1 MLTIGSSV
9 VFLLQESVI
18 VVTENEGSVSVR
30 VEVLN
35 QQLLTSS
42 ISVVLTPRIA
52 PESYTPAPDQ
62 LPHAR
67 ANTRKYQ

>member
-1 MLTIGSSV
+1 MLTLGSSV

-18 VVTENEGSVSVR
+18 VVTENEGSVSIR

-52 PESYTPAPDQ
+52 PESDNLAPDQ

-67 ANTRKYQ
+67 ANTCKYQ